1 MKINSF
7 NTALEY
13 CKEQNL
19 RLFEIFQQ
27 EESLLKES
35 SVSEIRNAMSQNL
48 DIMNQTIQNGLKNT
62 SKSITGLS
70 GDDSIKVFEYH
81 EDFMPFGTD
90 FKKIIAY
97 ALAVMEEN
105 LSMGKI
111 VACPTAG
118 SCGIVPAA
126 IFTYSEK
133 FNIFKEKQ
141 IDALITAGGVGKIIA
156 KKIALSG
163 AVAGCQA
170 ECGVASAMAAA
181 AIVEM
186 ANGSNEQIIE
196 AVALALKN
204 IMGLVCDPIAG
215 MVEIPCMKRN
225 AFLAVHAFVAAQMVM
240 CGIKSAVPADEV
252 VDAMKQVGIL
262 MSPLLKECS
271 QAGLATTNTGLEV
284 QAKLNS

>member
-1 MKINSF
+1 MKLDSF
-7 NTALEY
+7 KKAQEY
-13 CKEQNL
+13 TQEKNIK
-19 RLFEIFQQ
+19 LFEAFQK
-27 EESLLKES
+27 EESNLKDIPIEE
-35 SVSEIRNAMSQNL
+35 VRTIMAKNL
-48 DIMNQTIQNGLKNT
+48 DIMYETIKNGLEND

-70 GDDSIKVFEYH
+70 GDDSAKILSHQEILT
-81 EDFMPFGTD
+81 PFGDD

-97 ALAVMEEN
+97 ALAIMEEN
-105 LSMGKI
+105 LGMGRI

-126 IFTYSEK
+126 IAVYSEK
-133 FNIFKEKQ
+133 FNIPKDRQ
-141 IDALITAGGVGKIIA
+141 IDALITAGGIGKIVSR
-156 KKIALSG
+156 KVALSG

-181 AIVEM
+181 AIAEM
-186 ANGSNEQIIE
+186 ANGTTEQILD

-225 AFLAVHAFVAAQMVM
+225 AFLAVHAFVAAQMAM
-240 CGIKSAVPADEV
+240 CGIKSAVPPDEV
-252 VDAMKQVGIL
+252 VDAIKQVGIL

-271 QAGLATTNTGLEV
+271 QAGLATTATGIDI
-284 QAKLNS
+284 QTKLNT

>member
-7 NTALEY
+7 NAALEY
-13 CKEQNL
+13 CKEL
-19 RLFEIFQQ
+19 DLKFFEIFQQ

-35 SVSEIRNAMSQNL
+35 SISEIRNAMSQNL
-48 DIMNQTIQNGLKNT
+48 DIMNQTIKNGLKNS

-70 GDDSIKVFEYH
+70 GDDSLKVIEGSD
-81 EDFMPFGTD
+81 DFMPFGAD

-97 ALAVMEEN
+97 ALSIMEEN

-126 IFTYSEK
+126 IATYAEK

-141 IDALITAGGVGKIIA
+141 IDALITAGGVGKIVA
-156 KKIALSG
+156 KKVALSG

-186 ANGSNEQIIE
+186 ANGSNEQIVE

-252 VDAMKQVGIL
+252 VDAIKQVGVL

-284 QAKLNS
+284 QKKLNS